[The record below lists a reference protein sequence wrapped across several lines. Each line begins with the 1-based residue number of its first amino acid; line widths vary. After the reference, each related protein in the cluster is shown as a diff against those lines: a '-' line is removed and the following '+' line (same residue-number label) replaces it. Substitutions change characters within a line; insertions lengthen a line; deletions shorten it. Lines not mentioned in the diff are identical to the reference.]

1 MKFLSMSV
9 TDKGLV
15 RKNNED
21 HLLEMPELGLFAVAD
36 GMGGEMFGEVASET
50 AVNALRDFVTE
61 NRAVIDAFQ
70 MNSSAENKVQVLD
83 MLADALRDAN
93 AKVFKEADRRDIDGK
108 MGTTLTVLLVI
119 DSSGFMVHTGDSRLY
134 MIRNGETTQLSTDHT
149 LINDYKK
156 QFGDYSGVFDA
167 KFSGILTKA
176 VGVQEYVEPE
186 KLTFAILPEDKY
198 LLCSDGLYN
207 GLGSDTPDFGTIF
220 DEPFENPQK
229 EKERLK
235 EAMRNLTDIVYKN
248 GAPDNVSMILVSAF
262 SEDEEEVTGTRE
274 FIKKFD
280 KIRSME
286 LFKDLEYKELLAVMA
301 QVEIRTY
308 NKYDVISKMSAADR
322 ELFIILD
329 GKVSA
334 LKGTKLLKT
343 FRSGDHIGDVAF
355 LSGEVPAYNLFLDKT
370 SSFLVIKKS
379 AFDKIVAEE
388 PIIGVKLLTQLA
400 TVLAKQTNI
409 ATGLINE
416 Q

>member
-1 MKFLSMSV
+1 MKFLSMSL

-21 HLLEMPELGLFAVAD
+21 HLLEMPEIGLFAVAD
-36 GMGGEMFGEVASET
+36 GMGGELYGEVASET
-50 AVNALRDFVTE
+50 AINALRDFVTE

-83 MLADALRDAN
+83 MLADALRNAN
-93 AKVFKEADRRDIDGK
+93 AKVFKEADKRDIDGK
-108 MGTTLTVLLVI
+108 MGTTLTALLVI

-176 VGVQEYVEPE
+176 VGIQEYVEPE

-207 GLGSDTPDFGTIF
+207 GLECDTPDFGGIF
-220 DEPFENPQK
+220 DAPFEDPQK

-355 LSGEVPAYNLFLDKT
+355 LSGEIPTYNLFLDKT

>member
-21 HLLEMPELGLFAVAD
+21 HLLEMPELGLFAIAD
-36 GMGGEMFGEVASET
+36 GMGGELCGEVASET

-93 AKVFKEADRRDIDGK
+93 AKVFKEADSRDIDGK

-207 GLGSDTPDFGTIF
+207 GLECDTPDFGSIF
-220 DEPFENPQK
+220 DEPFEDPQK

-262 SEDEEEVTGTRE
+262 TEDEEEVTGTRE

-416 Q
+416 